1 MTGRDAGHSRFDEL
15 AAGYALDALEP
26 AEEQSFLA
34 HAEQCPYCR
43 RQAAAFREVAG
54 ALAEVSPPAQPGD
67 QLGGRILA
75 AMLADADQREGT
87 SDGQAG
93 AGDTRVAKKI
103 PGAPVVSLR
112 DRRARGRRAGGRRK
126 LVPVAAAAAL
136 VAGGGI
142 WAGLAATAGG
152 SQPPLAACARS
163 HACAQVQLTAIRTG
177 RTAATVIVRDGVAW
191 MEPAAM
197 PANPA
202 DEVYVLWQIT
212 ATHTPVA
219 VGSFDIRPGLR
230 GPVRIGD
237 LAVPYSGTSA
247 FAVSLE
253 HGRTIPASPSR
264 PIAQGEVS

>member
-1 MTGRDAGHSRFDEL
+1 MTGQDAGHSRFDEL

-54 ALAEVSPPAQPGD
+54 AMAETSPPAQPSE

-75 AMLADADQREGT
+75 AMLADADQQEGT
-87 SDGQAG
+87 SGGPAG
-93 AGDTRVAKKI
+93 NTRAAE
-103 PGAPVVSLR
+103 PMPDAPVVSLHG
-112 DRRARGRRAGGRRK
+112 RRARGRRK
-126 LVPVAAAAAL
+126 LVPVAAAAVL

-152 SQPPLAACARS
+152 SQPPLAACARP

-197 PANPA
+197 AANPA
-202 DEVYVLWQIT
+202 GEVYVLWQIT
-212 ATHTPVA
+212 GAHAPVA

-247 FAVSLE
+247 FAVSLD
-253 HGRTIPASPSR
+253 HGRTIPASPSK